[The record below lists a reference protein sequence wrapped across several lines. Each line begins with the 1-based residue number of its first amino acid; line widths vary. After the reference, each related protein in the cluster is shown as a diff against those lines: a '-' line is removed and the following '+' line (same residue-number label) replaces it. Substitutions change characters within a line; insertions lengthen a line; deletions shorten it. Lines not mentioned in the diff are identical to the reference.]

1 MKKSLIFSGAPAL
14 PMIYQTEAAECGLA
28 CLAMVASSHGLKFD
42 LPGIRAKL
50 SVSLKG
56 MNMAQLV
63 EGAQLIDLASRPV
76 RLELEELKD
85 LKLPCIL
92 HWDMNHFVVLQKVS
106 NRKLVIHDPA
116 KGIRTL
122 GLEECS
128 KHFTGVAL
136 ELSPTPDFKPRTE
149 KQRVSL
155 SNLFG
160 RLVGVRRQMIQIFI
174 ISFALQI
181 CALLSPLYIQSL
193 VDHALIAGDKH
204 LIAILSLGFLFLAML
219 QVGIG
224 ALRSWVVLKLG
235 IEMGVQW
242 SVNVFSHM
250 IRLPQAFFEK
260 RHLGDLVSRFDSIG
274 AIQRTLTTSFIEGVI
289 DSILALLSL
298 ALMWLYS
305 GLLSSIVIASVGVY
319 AVLRF
324 AAYAPLRQATEESI
338 LLGAKENSIFMESLR
353 GIQAIKLFA
362 RESQRQIL
370 WHNLLIDTTNRTIKT
385 QRFMLGYNVAGGVLS
400 SIANIAV
407 VWLGAELILSN
418 SFSVGMLIAFFA
430 YQAVFT
436 QRMIGL
442 IDKGIELKMLSLQSE
457 RLADIVLTPKEAVTN
472 DGFEIASTSQFPF
485 GKLKLETVSFRYSDL
500 DPFVLKD
507 VSIEIPEGKSV
518 AIVGPS
524 GCGKTTLAKLILG
537 LLRPT
542 EGHIW
547 KGGVDTS
554 KVSLAAWRSRVNAV
568 MQDDQLFAG
577 SIIDN
582 ICFFDEAP
590 DYDRVI
596 EVAKLA
602 CVHKDIERMNMGYN
616 TLVGDMGTALSG
628 GQKQRL
634 LLARALYREP
644 EIVVL
649 DEATSHLDVKLEK
662 AINNAINT
670 LTMTRIVIAH
680 RPETIASCDV
690 VINLEDYNKVDSIDG
705 L

>member
-1 MKKSLIFSGAPAL
+1 MKKTLIFGGSPVV
-14 PMIYQTEAAECGLA
+14 PMIFQTEAAECGIA
-28 CLAMVASSHGLKFD
+28 CLAMVASSHGLMFD
-42 LPGIRAKL
+42 LAGIRAKL

-56 MNMAQLV
+56 MNLSQLV
-63 EGAQLIDLASRPV
+63 EGAQLIDLAARPV
-76 RLELEELKD
+76 RLELEELGE

-106 NRKLVIHDPA
+106 KRKIVIHDPA
-116 KGIRTL
+116 QGIKTL
-122 GLEECS
+122 KLEECS

-149 KQRVSL
+149 KQRVSFSDL
-155 SNLFG
+155 LG

-174 ISFALQI
+174 ISLALQI

-193 VDHALIAGDKH
+193 VDHALISGDRH
-204 LIAILSLGFLFLAML
+204 LIAILSLGFLFLAL
-219 QVGIG
+219 FQVGIG

-235 IEMGVQW
+235 TEMSVQW
-242 SVNVFSHM
+242 AVNVFSHM

-260 RHLGDLVSRFDSIG
+260 RHLGDLVSRFDSVG
-274 AIQRTLTTSFIEGVI
+274 SIQRTLTSSFIEGVI
-289 DSILALLSL
+289 DSILAILSL
-298 ALMWLYS
+298 VLMWLYS
-305 GLLSSIVIASVGVY
+305 DVLSSIVIASVGAY
-319 AVLRF
+319 AILRF
-324 AAYAPLRQATEESI
+324 AAYAPLRRATEESI
-338 LLGAKENSIFMESLR
+338 LLGAKQHSTFMESLR

-362 RESQRQIL
+362 RESQRQAL
-370 WHNLLIDTTNRTIKT
+370 WHNLMIDTTNRTIKT
-385 QRFMLGYNVAGGVLS
+385 QRFMMGYNLASGVLS
-400 SIANIAV
+400 SMANIAV
-407 VWLGAELILSN
+407 VWLGAHLILSN
-418 SFSVGMLIAFFA
+418 NFSVGMLIAFFA
-430 YQAVFT
+430 YQGVFT

-457 RLADIVLTPKEAVTN
+457 RLADLVLTPKEVGLQNTLDLA
-472 DGFEIASTSQFPF
+472 ATSQFPV
-485 GKLKLETVSFRYSDL
+485 GKLKLENVSFRYSDL
-500 DPFVLKD
+500 DPYVLKD
-507 VSIEIPEGKSV
+507 LTLEIPEGKSV

-524 GCGKTTLAKLILG
+524 GCGKTTLGKLILG
-537 LLRPT
+537 LLKPS
-542 EGHIW
+542 EGRIW
-547 KGGVDTS
+547 KGGIDTA
-554 KVSLAAWRSRVNAV
+554 KISLHTWRNRVNAV

-582 ICFFDEAP
+582 ICFFDESP
-590 DYDRVI
+590 DLDRVA

-602 CVHKDIERMNMGYN
+602 SVHKDIERMNMGYN

-628 GQKQRL
+628 GQKQRI

-644 EIVVL
+644 DILVL

-662 AINNAINT
+662 AINNAINS

-690 VINLEDYNKVDSIDG
+690 VINLEDYNKADNMDG